1 MFLLFVYQCHPVVAN
16 RLHSRFQ
23 GWLSGWVKSN
33 VTNDQESGCRDWLL
47 GRVDGLHPCTTT
59 CESVTDTA
67 IKHNKY
73 SVKWDKEKNVQE
85 QKIDVKSREDEQN
98 TAS

>member
-1 MFLLFVYQCHPVVAN
+1 MAN

-23 GWLSGWVKSN
+23 SWLSEWVKNHVSS
-33 VTNDQESGCRDWLL
+33 DQESGCHDWLL

-59 CESVTDTA
+59 CETITDTA

-73 SVKWDKEKNVQE
+73 SVKWDKDKNVQE
-85 QKIDVKSREDEQN
+85 KNDEDKESEHN
-98 TAS
+98 AAS